1 MSWEEGRVLS
11 AALVHVASS
20 CGSEGSQS
28 ITGCTARG
36 GGGEE
41 EEEGGGGR
49 RGVCDIVSVWEAT
62 VQVVQ

>member
-1 MSWEEGRVLS
+1 MSWEEGRALS

-28 ITGCTARG
+28 ITGCTAQG
-36 GGGEE
+36 GGG
-41 EEEGGGGR
+41 GGGGR
-49 RGVCDIVSVWEAT
+49 RGVCDIVSVREAT